1 MCYLRWILLGLQLV
15 FSLSLFANDENPV
28 GKKAKNNPL
37 ASNEVASLRPRTKG
51 LRFGPTQLQN
61 HWLDPI
67 RFTIESNKTE
77 VDPGEE
83 FELTI
88 TAELI
93 DISPSLFFFFEEQ
106 FSYSIKLL
114 APPDFEQTG
123 GDYTDFV
130 GASLSLA
137 QPKMVYTVKGRLTT
151 TQNAYLSIL
160 RGPIRVTPTTL
171 FEQKK
176 GVLIRLKG
184 EFPLDEKTSTPN
196 SVSGFTASLSASSI
210 CVGQDVTFT
219 ACGCNGSVSWIGA
232 FDSNGSCDTQTLT
245 MTQSV
250 YVTFSAV
257 CSATGETIPMQL
269 SVNSYPDPPH
279 VGPDRTIILGLST
292 ALVASGCSGLI
303 TWSNGQTGYS
313 IAVAPTTTT
322 TYTATCT
329 YGINCTSGPSNA
341 ATVTVINCNTFTVEP
356 QTQTICK
363 GVSTTLS
370 ASGCINGSISW
381 SNSQTGSSITV
392 TPTQTTTYTAYCT
405 ANNYPNS
412 PCPLTTASATIT
424 VVQPIAAPTIS
435 PSSAQLELGQSVTLA
450 ASGCGTGTTIW
461 STGATTSSITFTA
474 PSVGTYSFTAHCF
487 KDGCTSP
494 DAGVTITV
502 AVTCSS
508 QFTVSSSRD
517 DICPTETVTLSASG
531 CIGNLRWYNGA
542 TDNSLTVS
550 PAATTTFAATC
561 EKTGCPT
568 LTAQKQVV
576 VNTPPDPVTIS
587 SNAANHTINMGQS
600 ITLSATGCSN
610 GSVVWQGN
618 GGYGGNP
625 FVFTPTQAGTF
636 SFDVYCDDVCLSTST
651 RVNVVVSPYSCD
663 FKVTRSPDV
672 QEIYRGEVIKFTAVK
687 GTTMDANA
695 AFTWNHASW
704 KHFVADSSAVDST
717 QTRNG
722 NVVYVRPLAAGNFTY
737 RISVVGTPT
746 CYQDIALKA
755 LKFDCACTDCTLSA
769 VADTDNPDHTASW
782 QGNTGFN
789 YVIENTHL
797 DGAGTA
803 AKVQA
808 KITYLDGLG
817 RPIQQIA
824 VKAGGYSLDQ
834 IAATATDLVNHTE
847 YDALGRET
855 KKYLPYA
862 TTTNGGNIIQG
873 NLPTNIQSYYG
884 ALGKAGNPYA
894 DISYEASPLNR
905 VIAQTAAGSSVAVQM
920 AYRTNTA
927 AEIKLLSYN
936 LSTNQVAMSDYP
948 AAQLNV
954 TQSTNE
960 NSQVSLTYQ
969 DKGGQ
974 TVAKTISGLTTYY
987 VYDDFGRLRC
997 VVPPKAV
1004 SLMSSSFDPF
1014 TANDLLFAYDYDA
1027 RGRMTRKKVPSAG
1040 ITTMEYDVLD
1050 RLIKTT
1056 DANNNVVETE
1066 YDHLDRPTLT
1076 KLNGSQ
1082 ITATYYDSYGY
1093 GDKGFDLSHAY
1104 NQAKLSTPV
1113 GMATGNL
1120 TVVLNPQAG
1129 MKTSLLTSLYY
1140 DHFGRLTQTVADN
1153 HLNGTERSSMNLDFV
1168 GRATQT
1174 HQSTQGGLEIETKTA
1189 YDRASR
1195 VKATCQQVSGT
1206 GVVQAYW
1213 EPVARQHYNGIGE
1226 LTRKTLGCSLQQV
1239 DYTYE
1244 MHGWLTSIN
1253 NPSQLNGST
1262 ASEKDYFGM
1271 SLAYDAI
1278 GNIQTWGYQTAKRK
1292 EAYNKPYDIE
1302 LRGLY
1307 TQHYTYDNLN
1317 RLKTADLDKNGSG
1330 VFAMT
1335 GSQSG
1340 IAYDANG
1347 NILAMQRT
1355 YNGTVADDLSY
1366 TFASNSNRLTSVQD
1380 NGTSTFVKNG
1390 TNSYTYDANGN
1401 LLTDSGKGVTGITYN
1416 YLNLPQQINTA
1427 NGTLVYSYTATGQKL
1442 RMTVPPSGAE
1452 GAKTY
1457 DYVGSL
1463 VYENST
1469 LEFIATAEGRVLPPD
1484 KAVNPELLPLTTILL
1499 KNSYYRYEYHLKDHL
1514 GNLRVACRCA
1524 EKAFKTSPADTYP
1537 LIAVQEN
1544 HYDAWG
1550 LTLPLVE
1557 TADKLS
1563 GSPEHRFT
1571 YNGKEKIADLGW
1583 LDYGARMYMPEIG
1596 RWGVVDP
1603 LAEKWNMVSSYIFTL
1618 NNPVRNIDPN
1628 GEDVIILFYAT
1639 GKGEEAFRAAA
1650 QTRMDNI
1657 TSGKNFDPKKDVVK
1671 MMAISDL
1678 GQMKSMVEG
1687 VVKQYSEQFGKT
1699 REVGIWSHG
1708 AWDGAIGSQATSA
1721 EYDLMAQT
1729 GRRGDF
1735 AQMTMEGYSAINYN
1749 WKEGEAS
1756 MGFYGCN
1763 TGNPI
1768 SGSRYAGAFAEKI
1781 SDLPNMKGVQV
1792 AGQPSSSYPSFY
1804 PNSWQTSVMRSAGY
1818 FGIGETYMVG
1828 SSKEPT
1834 YQSIYP
1840 SSNSAR
1846 MMNVYQNGN
1855 KIRSVHQSKGYYP
1868 F

>member
-15 FSLSLFANDENPV
+15 FSLSLFANDDNPA

-114 APPDFEQTG
+114 APSDFEQTG
-123 GDYTDFV
+123 GNYTDFV

-184 EFPLDEKTSTPN
+184 EFPLDEKVSTPN
-196 SVSGFTASLSASSI
+196 STTTGFSASLSASSI
-210 CVGQDVTFT
+210 CVGQDITFT
-219 ACGCNGSVSWIGA
+219 ACGCNGFVSWLGG

-269 SVNSYPDPPH
+269 SVHSYPDPPQ
-279 VGPDRTIILGLST
+279 VGPDRTIVVGQST
-292 ALVASGCSGLI
+292 AIAASGCSGLI

-329 YGINCTSGPSNA
+329 YGVNCTSGPSNA

-370 ASGCINGSISW
+370 ASGCTNGSISW

-405 ANNYPNS
+405 PNNYPNG
-412 PCPLTTASATIT
+412 PCPVTSASATIT

-435 PSSAQLELGQSVTLA
+435 PSSAQLELGQSLTLA
-450 ASGCGTGTTIW
+450 ASGCETGTTIW
-461 STGATTSSITFTA
+461 STGATTASIVFTA
-474 PSVGTYSFTAHCF
+474 PSVGTYSFSAHCF
-487 KDGCTSP
+487 KDGCASP

-517 DICPTETVTLSASG
+517 AICPTETVTLSASG
-531 CIGNLRWYNGA
+531 CIGNLRWNNGA

-568 LTAQKQVV
+568 LTAQKQVI

-610 GSVVWQGN
+610 GTVMWQGTL
-618 GGYGGNP
+618 GYAGNSL
-625 FVFTPTQAGTF
+625 VFTPTQAGTF
-636 SFDVYCDDVCLSTST
+636 PFDAYCDDGCLSTST
-651 RVNVVVSPYSCD
+651 RVNVVVSPYNCD

-695 AFTWNHASW
+695 VFTWNHATW

-722 NVVYVRPLAAGNFTY
+722 NIVFVRPLAAGNFTY

-746 CYQDIALKA
+746 CYQDITLKA
-755 LKFDCACTDCTLSA
+755 LKFDCACTDCTLPA
-769 VADTDNPDHTASW
+769 VADTDNPDQLASW

-789 YVIENTHL
+789 YVLENTHL

-824 VKAGGYSLDQ
+824 VKAGGYGLDQ
-834 IAATATDLVNHTE
+834 IGATPTDLVSHTE

-862 TTTNGGNIIQG
+862 TSTQAGDIVQG
-873 NLPTNIQSYYG
+873 NLPANIQSYYG

-927 AEIKLLSYN
+927 AEIKLLRYN
-936 LSTNQVAMSDYP
+936 LSTNQVNLSDYP

-954 TQSTNE
+954 NQTTNE
-960 NSQVSLTYQ
+960 NNQVSLTYQ

-987 VYDDFGRLRC
+987 VYDDFGNLRC

-1014 TANDLLFAYDYDA
+1014 TANDLLFAYDYDT
-1027 RGRMTRKKVPSAG
+1027 RGRMTRKKVPGAG
-1040 ITTMEYDVLD
+1040 ITTMDYDVLD

-1066 YDHLDRPTLT
+1066 YDPLDRPTLT

-1082 ITATYYDSYGY
+1082 ITAIYYDSYGY
-1093 GDKGFDLSHAY
+1093 GDKGFDQTHAY
-1104 NQAKLSTPV
+1104 GQAKLSTPV
-1113 GMATGNL
+1113 GMPTGTL

-1129 MKTSLLTSLYY
+1129 MKTSLLSSTYY
-1140 DHFGRLTQTVADN
+1140 DHLGRLIQTTADN

-1213 EPVARQHYNGIGE
+1213 EPVARHHYNGIGE

-1239 DYTYE
+1239 DYTYD

-1253 NPSQLNGST
+1253 NPSQLSGST

-1271 SLAYDAI
+1271 SLAYDAL
-1278 GNIQTWGYQTAKRK
+1278 GNIQTWSYQMAQRK
-1292 EAYNKPYDIE
+1292 DAYNNKVYEIE
-1302 LRGLY
+1302 TRGLY
-1307 TQHYTYDNLN
+1307 TQAYTYDNLN
-1317 RLKTADLDKNGSG
+1317 RLKTASLDKGSTL
-1330 VFAMT
+1330 MT
-1335 GSQSG
+1335 LTGNQSG
-1340 IAYDANG
+1340 IGYDANG
-1347 NILAMQRT
+1347 NIVSMQRNFKGQLVDDLT
-1355 YNGTVADDLSY
+1355 YNLPTTG
-1366 TFASNSNRLTSVQD
+1366 NRLTSVQD
-1380 NGTSTFVKNG
+1380 NGNDTFVKSG
-1390 TNSYTYDANGN
+1390 TNSYTYDVNGN
-1401 LLTDSGKGVTGITYN
+1401 LLTDSGKGVSGITYN
-1416 YLNLPQQINTA
+1416 YLNLPQQITTA
-1427 NGTLVYSYTATGQKL
+1427 TGTITYSYTATGQKL
-1442 RMTVPPSGAE
+1442 RMTTST
-1452 GAKTY
+1452 KTY

-1484 KAVNPELLPLTTILL
+1484 KAINPELLPLTTVLL

-1563 GSPEHRFT
+1563 GSPEHRFKFLGREEQAET
-1571 YNGKEKIADLGW
+1571 GWVDLMQ
-1583 LDYGARMYMPEIG
+1583 RMYDPPTG
-1596 RWGVVDP
+1596 RFISVDP
-1603 LAEKWNMVSSYIFTL
+1603 KPDVEGQESLSTYQYGW
-1618 NNPVRNIDPN
+1618 NNPILKSDPN
-1628 GEDVIILFYAT
+1628 GDCPICPVIPFLPAIGAAIVEGAAILGEAAVISGAIIGSYELAT
-1639 GKGEEAFRAAA
+1639 STGGAYYGSYSPAVGLAMSTSRPGEISGRLVQNSSNSRASNSSSTKSSN
-1650 QTRMDNI
+1650 QTNSI
-1657 TSGKNFDPKKDVVK
+1657 TSGNGGSDDKKHKNKKDAEGNFVLYEVK
-1671 MMAISDL
+1671 DKDGTILKVGKANADDIMSD
-1678 GQMKSMVEG
+1678 
-1687 VVKQYSEQFGKT
+1687 GKT
-1699 REVGIWSHG
+1699 IRRVH
-1708 AWDGAIGSQATSA
+1708 TS
-1721 EYDLMAQT
+1721 ERKAQK
-1729 GRRGDF
+1729 
-1735 AQMTMEGYSAINYN
+1735 EGYSDAKAEVVQDLGKTTTGKATDI
-1749 WKEGEAS
+1749 EAARAR
-1756 MGFYGCN
+1756 GYRVDKPDALPLN
-1763 TGNPI
+1763 RERDK
-1768 SGSRYAGAFAEKI
+1768 RYH
-1781 SDLPNMKGVQV
+1781 NQ
-1792 AGQPSSSYPSFY
+1792 
-1804 PNSWQTSVMRSAGY
+1804 
-1818 FGIGETYMVG
+1818 
-1828 SSKEPT
+1828 
-1834 YQSIYP
+1834 
-1840 SSNSAR
+1840 
-1846 MMNVYQNGN
+1846 
-1855 KIRSVHQSKGYYP
+1855 
-1868 F
+1868 